1 MDDETQ
7 NLPAEPPLLV
17 GLDQR
22 DQVRLRETLLRL
34 LHHTAIVRDDPGSAE
49 IYDWANLHRA
59 WVREIA
65 AVIGYDV
72 VFEEPFRLI
81 LSVPQ
86 EQGIIRRF
94 TIEESCIAMVL
105 WHDYDTAL
113 REGATRVCVTVK
125 NLNDSFAAKLKDVK
139 LPTRAGMKGALQLF
153 HRHRLIRLNAAEDFA
168 DSTIEILHTLR
179 LVMPF
184 QQLDEWQKQAQLY
197 VKTAPQA
204 SNGAA
209 SAEEEVD
216 EPA

>member
-1 MDDETQ
+1 MDDSTQ
-7 NLPAEPPLLV
+7 NLPPEPSLLV

-22 DQVRLRETLLRL
+22 DQVRLRDTLLRL
-34 LHHTAIVRDDPGSAE
+34 LHHTAIIRDDPGSAE

-59 WVREIA
+59 WVRETA
-65 AVIGYDV
+65 ALIGYDV
-72 VFEEPFRLI
+72 IFEEPFRLI

-86 EQGIIRRF
+86 EHGIIRRF

-113 REGATRVCVTVK
+113 REGATRVYVTVK

-139 LPTRAGMKGALQLF
+139 LPTRAGMKAALQLF
-153 HRHRLIRLNAAEDFA
+153 HRHRLIRLNAAEEFA

-197 VKTAPQA
+197 AKTATDEG
-204 SNGAA
+204 NGAV
-209 SAEEEVD
+209 SAMEEEV
-216 EPA
+216 E

>member
-1 MDDETQ
+1 MDDSPLD
-7 NLPAEPPLLV
+7 LPAEPPLLT
-17 GLDQR
+17 GIDQR
-22 DQVRLRETLLRL
+22 DRVRLRETLLRL
-34 LHHTAIVRDDPGSAE
+34 LHHTAIVRDDPGCAE

-59 WVREIA
+59 WVKEIA
-65 AVIGYDV
+65 ALIGYDV
-72 VFEEPFRLI
+72 TFEEPFRLI

-86 EQGIIRRF
+86 EQGIVRRF

-113 REGATRVCVTVK
+113 REGATRVYLTVK

-139 LPTRAGMKGALQLF
+139 LPTRAGMKTALQLF
-153 HRHRLIRLNAAEDFA
+153 HRHRLIRFNASEDFA

-184 QQLDEWQKQAQLY
+184 QQLDEWQKQAQMY
-197 VKTAPQA
+197 VKTASEE
-204 SNGAA
+204 SNGTALVDEQA
-209 SAEEEVD
+209 D

>member
-1 MDDETQ
+1 MDNDPHA
-7 NLPAEPPLLV
+7 LPVEPPLLV

-22 DQVRLRETLLRL
+22 DRVRLRETLLRL
-34 LHHTAIVRDDPGSAE
+34 LHHTAIIRDDPGCVE

-59 WVREIA
+59 WVREVA
-65 AVIGYDV
+65 ALIGYDV

-81 LSVPQ
+81 LCVPQ
-86 EQGIIRRF
+86 EEGIIRRF

-125 NLNDSFAAKLKDVK
+125 NLNDSFAAKLKGVK
-139 LPTRAGMKGALQLF
+139 LPTRAGMKASLQLF
-153 HRHRLIRLNAAEDFA
+153 HRHRLIRLSASEDFA

-184 QQLDEWQKQAQLY
+184 QQLDEWQRQAQSY

-204 SNGAA
+204 ANGAV
-209 SAEEEVD
+209 SEEEEGD

>member
-1 MDDETQ
+1 MNNEPHD
-7 NLPAEPPLLV
+7 LPAEPPLLV

-22 DQVRLRETLLRL
+22 DRVRLRETLLRL
-34 LHHTAIVRDDPGSAE
+34 LHHTAIVRDDAGCAE

-65 AVIGYDV
+65 ALIGYDV
-72 VFEEPFRLI
+72 AFEEPFRLI
-81 LSVPQ
+81 LCVPQ
-86 EQGIIRRF
+86 EEGIIQRF

-113 REGATRVCVTVK
+113 REGATRVCLTVK
-125 NLNDSFAAKLKDVK
+125 NLNDSFAAKLKGVK
-139 LPTRAGMKGALQLF
+139 LPTRAGMKAALQLF
-153 HRHRLIRLNAAEDFA
+153 HRHRLIRLSASEDFA

-184 QQLDEWQKQAQLY
+184 QQLDEWQKQTQLY
-197 VKTAPQA
+197 VKAMPQE
-204 SNGAA
+204 SNGAV
-209 SAEEEVD
+209 SAEEEAD